1 LDEIALKEY
10 RSAFDMLATRRRFLS
25 VLSAMGAS
33 LGLSTAKATSETPAI
48 SASERFPGDPPEN
61 HVVYQLNRA
70 DPDYI
75 EHILNSIAAMLG
87 KYTDNVAIAVVAF
100 GPGIHVLAK
109 SPKRAVPEEL
119 RQRIAAQA
127 KDYGVSYIACGNT
140 MGTLGWTKADMLDF
154 AKIEDVGVAALMNL
168 QKQGYAYIAW

>member
-1 LDEIALKEY
+1 MKEN
-10 RSAFDMLATRRRFLS
+10 RSAFDLHATRRRFLS
-25 VLSAMGAS
+25 VLSTMGAS

-87 KYTDNVAIAVVAF
+87 KYADNVAIAVVAF
-100 GPGIHVLAK
+100 GPGIHV
-109 SPKRAVPEEL
+109 P
-119 RQRIAAQA
+119 
-127 KDYGVSYIACGNT
+127 D
-140 MGTLGWTKADMLDF
+140 
-154 AKIEDVGVAALMNL
+154 
-168 QKQGYAYIAW
+168 

>member
-1 LDEIALKEY
+1 LKEN
-10 RSAFDMLATRRRFLS
+10 RSAFDLLAARRRFLS
-25 VLSAMGAS
+25 ALSAMGAS

-87 KYTDNVAIAVVAF
+87 KYADNVAIAVVAF

-140 MGTLGWTKADMLDF
+140 MGTLGWTTADMLDF
-154 AKIEDVGVAALMNL
+154 AKVEDVGVAALMNL